1 MFFAILLC
9 LWPLLY
15 PALSLL
21 LKSNSTLFYHE
32 LPLSKTYPEPYNIID
47 GKWHYI
53 HVFKGPGVRKWT
65 LSIDDVKPVEEN
77 IIPGLTN
84 VTILNKKAYFGGRP
98 DYTAHQFQGIIRN
111 VVLNGEWTSLHAG
124 RTNGLSEVVDCDSG
138 RAKEYKAFIISQY
151 KLLNN
156 PGNAMLYQ

>member
-1 MFFAILLC
+1 MFQKCTSANL
-9 LWPLLY
+9 
-15 PALSLL
+15 
-21 LKSNSTLFYHE
+21 
-32 LPLSKTYPEPYNIID
+32 NISF
-47 GKWHYI
+47 
-53 HVFKGPGVRKWT
+53 VFT
-65 LSIDDVKPVEEN
+65 HQ
-77 IIPGLTN
+77 
-84 VTILNKKAYFGGRP
+84 